1 MKAIG
6 IQIWEERREK
16 KEWIWVWEEKRG
28 MIQGKKKVIKRKKE
42 SLKLGKD
49 ESRNEEEKCEKT
61 KIKKDWGKKE
71 YKRMGKLC

>member
-1 MKAIG
+1 
-6 IQIWEERREK
+6 
-16 KEWIWVWEEKRG
+16 

-61 KIKKDWGKKE
+61 KMKKDWGKKE
-71 YKRMGKLC
+71 

>member
-6 IQIWEERREK
+6 IQIWEERREN

-61 KIKKDWGKKE
+61 KMKKDWGKKE
-71 YKRMGKLC
+71 